1 MNIPITRWEIE
12 IRAGVFL
19 ARPTGQVRSP
29 HCIFLE
35 LDTTN
40 WWAGNRL
47 GESPGWVCGWFDA
60 PAQAF
65 NSPALWGSCPE
76 IGRATLAVWDT
87 FLPVIKHR
95 PVFGFL
101 SASSFP
107 AVSATRQKVL
117 KALKSCMAKKELSG
131 WRGRRNMRRETPRL
145 KQDNPWSLLYCF
157 DVSFYPLLEMPNCRF
172 FRLFFREIFPENLA
186 GRIGARHPK
195 SVWVC
200 A

>member
-1 MNIPITRWEIE
+1 MRKIGF
-12 IRAGVFL
+12 RAGVVIRL
-19 ARPTGQVRSP
+19 HLIGRTATGTQYDVM
-29 HCIFLE
+29 
-35 LDTTN
+35 N
-40 WWAGNRL
+40 VAGNRL

-131 WRGRRNMRRETPRL
+131 
-145 KQDNPWSLLYCF
+145 
-157 DVSFYPLLEMPNCRF
+157 
-172 FRLFFREIFPENLA
+172 
-186 GRIGARHPK
+186 
-195 SVWVC
+195 
-200 A
+200 